1 MIKACFLVSL
11 KTFSLTPRLNI
22 TASQQTETD
31 GRPGTVRSWKM
42 TQKEKRNPQ
51 IEGIYF
57 DELGSLRNK
66 IQRPPLARL
75 IDFDRVSHRN
85 NIYGAEDALAFYEII
100 ISAPSHFRPHSDR
113 HGQDSDWDGLFSQK
127 LRMANLFLSFWKC
140 QPGAVYVLE
149 SYTDLPSRYWR

>member
-1 MIKACFLVSL
+1 MADRDELDH
-11 KTFSLTPRLNI
+11 
-22 TASQQTETD
+22 ED
-31 GRPGTVRSWKM
+31 DM

-57 DELGSLRNK
+57 DELGSLMNK
-66 IQRPPLARL
+66 IQWPRLARL
-75 IDFDRVSHRN
+75 IDFDRMSHRN

-113 HGQDSDWDGLFSQK
+113 HGQDSDWGRFIFTEIMDGKSYSSENVSQELF
-127 LRMANLFLSFWKC
+127 MF
-140 QPGAVYVLE
+140 LE